1 MLRESLPTGESYD
14 RHPHARTNLE
24 TFHPDACSCT
34 SVPAAPSRRVMPSQH
49 SMTIAACT
57 TMQGVFLPTSQSLLV
72 YVSLA
77 ATCCAWL
84 LFFAPPD
91 QRLSFANR
99 LPGSSGSP
107 IWDGRQQWQHL
118 SKFAALALIDMEANF
133 LLNKAYRYTSITSV
147 TLLDCASIPGNKCA
161 TALL

>member
-1 MLRESLPTGESYD
+1 MLLLRE
-14 RHPHARTNLE
+14 
-24 TFHPDACSCT
+24 C
-34 SVPAAPSRRVMPSQH
+34 PAILQCHVLSSRQ
-49 SMTIAACT
+49 SMAIDACT

-77 ATCCAWL
+77 AACCAWL

-91 QRLSFANR
+91 QRSSFANR
-99 LPGSSGSP
+99 LPGSNSSS
-107 IWDGRQQWQHL
+107 IWNARQQWQHL

-147 TLLDCASIPGNKCA
+147 TLLDCASIPGNEC
-161 TALL
+161 TITVL